1 MENKYL
7 EQIQRGAKC
16 ANFYD
21 ATKEVLS
28 RLKKPTTQIENQ
40 SHALLFVEKSRYD
53 FWRCYF
59 YIQDIAKVNWAI
71 FKEKTLITE
80 IVVRKSKIEKWKSIL
95 EVFEKNGAFIIY
107 DAYMRFA
114 KELPETTFKNLD
126 FSNIQI
132 SQEEDLVDI
141 LQLIETNFNSYS
153 NKIPSVDELKL
164 LTKSTFLIKEKG
176 EIVAFFI
183 TEKKGTTLEFRYWL
197 VLEQYRGRRYGE
209 RLINRVLTHD
219 PEIRRVTSWVSQKN
233 KSVIRVHKKLGF
245 KEDGL
250 INYILYRK

>member
-126 FSNIQI
+126 FSNIQT

>member
-126 FSNIQI
+126 FSNIQT

-141 LQLIETNFNSYS
+141 QQLIETNFNSYS
-153 NKIPSVDELKL
+153 DKIPSVDELKL

-233 KSVIRVHKKLGF
+233 KSVIRAHKKLGF

>member
-1 MENKYL
+1 MEEKYL
-7 EQIQRGAKC
+7 KQIQRGAKC

-21 ATKEVLS
+21 SSREVLT
-28 RLKKPTTQIENQ
+28 RLKQRTTLIENQ

-71 FKEKTLITE
+71 FKEKTLIAE
-80 IVVRKSKIEKWKSIL
+80 IVVRNSKIEKWKSIL
-95 EVFEKNGAFIIY
+95 TIFEKDGAFKIY

-114 KELPETTFKNLD
+114 KELPEDTIKD
-126 FSNIQI
+126 IDYSNIQT
-132 SQEEDLVDI
+132 SREEDLATI
-141 LQLIETNFNSYS
+141 QQLIETNFNSYS
-153 NKIPSVDELKL
+153 DKIPSVDELKF

-219 PEIRRVTSWVSQKN
+219 PEIRRVTSWISQKN
-233 KSVIRVHKKLGF
+233 KSVIRAHKKLGF

-250 INYILYRK
+250 TNYILYRK

>member
-126 FSNIQI
+126 FSNIQT

-141 LQLIETNFNSYS
+141 QQLIETNFNSYS
-153 NKIPSVDELKL
+153 DKIPSVDELKL

>member
-126 FSNIQI
+126 FSNIQT

-141 LQLIETNFNSYS
+141 QQLIETNFNSYS